1 MAAPGASAIAGL
13 DHALVGVRDL
23 EAARASWGRL
33 GLKVTPRGRHIGWGT
48 ANYCIMFEQGYV
60 ELLGIVD
67 PDQFTNGLDRFLAE
81 REGLLG
87 VAFRSTDNDRTAS
100 WLRAAGYSPDG
111 PKDLKRTIELPGGD
125 VTPAFKLLY
134 LPPEDTPGLRSFLCQ
149 HLTPEIV
156 WQPGWSTHAI
166 RAVSLKSVVT
176 VVERP
181 SELAPAYARLFGAAA
196 IQDAADW
203 LRVDAGEGELL
214 FVTDA
219 ELRRLYPGLE
229 ITGHR
234 PPWTAALRVG
244 VLILAD
250 AADYLDSKGV
260 RIVNT
265 GRGVALPPELATGVI
280 LELVNAVD

>member
-1 MAAPGASAIAGL
+1 MAPPGPSAIAGL
-13 DHALVGVRDL
+13 DHVLVGVRDL
-23 EAARASWGRL
+23 DAARTAWQKF

-48 ANYCIMFEQGYV
+48 ANYCIMFERGYV

-67 PDQFTNGLDRFLAE
+67 PSQFTNNLDRFLGE

-87 VAFRSTDNDRTAS
+87 VAFRSTDNGRTAG
-100 WLRAAGYSPDG
+100 WLRAAGFAPDG
-111 PKDLKRTIELPGGD
+111 PKDLKRTIELAGGD
-125 VTPAFKLLY
+125 VTPAFRLLF
-134 LPPEDTPGLRSFLCQ
+134 LPPEDTPGLRSFFCQ
-149 HLTPEIV
+149 HLTPDLV

-181 SELAPAYARLFGAAA
+181 GDLAAAYARLFGSAAVEVS
-196 IQDAADW
+196 ADR
-203 LRVDAGEGELL
+203 LLVDAGEGDLL

-219 ELRRLYPGLE
+219 ELRRLYPALDVPA
-229 ITGHR
+229 HR
-234 PPWTAALRVG
+234 PPWTAALRIG

-250 AADYLDSKGV
+250 AADYLDARGV

-265 GRGVALPPELATGVI
+265 GRGVAVPPDLATGVI
-280 LELVNAVD
+280 LELVNADD

>member
-1 MAAPGASAIAGL
+1 MAAPGASAVAGL

-33 GLKVTPRGRHIGWGT
+33 GLKITPRGRHIGWGT
-48 ANYCIMFEQGYV
+48 ANYCIMFERGYV

-67 PDQFTNGLDRFLAE
+67 PGQFTNNLDRFLAE
-81 REGLLG
+81 RDGLLG
-87 VAFRSTDNDRTAS
+87 VAFRSTDNDRTAD
-100 WLRAAGYSPDG
+100 WLRAAGFAPDG

-125 VTPAFKLLY
+125 ATPAFKLLF
-134 LPPEDTPGLRSFLCQ
+134 LPAEDTPGLRSFFCQ

-166 RAVSLKSVVT
+166 RAVSLKSVIT
-176 VVERP
+176 AVERP
-181 SELAPAYARLFGAAA
+181 AELAPAYARLFG
-196 IQDAADW
+196 DAAVEISSEM

-229 ITGHR
+229 IARHR

-250 AADYLDSKGV
+250 AADYLDAKGV

-265 GRGVALPPELATGVI
+265 GRGVAVPPDLATGVI
-280 LELVNAVD
+280 LELVNADD